1 MTRQAVWIAVAL
13 AAAGVLSAVWFLSNF
28 EQVPV
33 TPGDVTIVR
42 DAMRDVSLPTWSE
55 ACEKTAKGCTD
66 DWKKTVGAAVGVK

>member
-1 MTRQAVWIAVAL
+1 
-13 AAAGVLSAVWFLSNF
+13 
-28 EQVPV
+28 V
-33 TPGDVTIVR
+33 TPGDVATVR